1 MDSKPWG
8 FYQPFLVPVYAF
20 YVVFDFFLGGNKVT
34 VNFKYWLK
42 PYTLHMLR
50 FASLMYTN
58 VLILNQKKKKK
69 EKKSST
75 LWSAFVSRFVCAGA
89 SGFTV
94 VVRSFVVG
102 FALFK
107 MSRFG
112 KKKKKEMHILWCFI
126 VKGCVKRPA
135 RFRTL
140 IFFFHSRVVV
150 VFLST
155 HNQMEIQRARHV
167 DRACW
172 SFFQLR
178 PFVKGSRNSGKHLW
192 PVQVAHIRPLCC
204 RCVGLLP
211 PTEFHSA
218 MQSVTLF

>member
-1 MDSKPWG
+1 MLLFHGLCVQVLLDLQLWLEVLL
-8 FYQPFLVPVYAF
+8 LVS
-20 YVVFDFFLGGNKVT
+20 LC
-34 VNFKYWLK
+34 LK
-42 PYTLHMLR
+42 CH
-50 FASLMYTN
+50 
-58 VLILNQKKKKK
+58 
-69 EKKSST
+69 
-75 LWSAFVSRFVCAGA
+75 
-89 SGFTV
+89 
-94 VVRSFVVG
+94 
-102 FALFK
+102 ALV
-107 MSRFG
+107 
-112 KKKKKEMHILWCFI
+112 KKKKEMHILWCFI